1 MKSSVIKKRSIA
13 VAGRRTSIS
22 LEDEFWK
29 NLREIAWERRQTL
42 SHLIASIDE
51 DRQFAN
57 LSSAI
62 RLFVLRYYR
71 DRRSGYLTRARPV
84 NHNSIGDDQALQMIR
99 RSRRIKVVNF
109 CRLRWSDELTPPVLL
124 MGMAS

>member
-1 MKSSVIKKRSIA
+1 MLPTRLRDEAMKSSVIKKRSIA

-71 DRRSGYLTRARPV
+71 DQAHRP
-84 NHNSIGDDQALQMIR
+84 NAPPYDH
-99 RSRRIKVVNF
+99 
-109 CRLRWSDELTPPVLL
+109 RLPAGEDAAADVFAELLL
-124 MGMAS
+124 E

>member
-1 MKSSVIKKRSIA
+1 MLPTRLRDEAMKSSVIKKRSIA

-71 DRRSGYLTRARPV
+71 DQADQKGGVVISPALDP
-84 NHNSIGDDQALQMIR
+84 SITTPSAT
-99 RSRRIKVVNF
+99 IKPF
-109 CRLRWSDELTPPVLL
+109 K
-124 MGMAS
+124 